1 MLPGIFIPIKTAQDM
16 KQKLFLLNEASRNPP
31 KHHFSPPVFYPETS
45 DRRAG
50 GVGQPRSSAKADKEI
65 RWIVKDKYAGVGK
78 PEIAE
83 DIKRLKKGEPV
94 DYIIGWKP
102 FLNCKIDLSFKP
114 LIPRA
119 ETEYWTEK
127 AIIGIKKQTR
137 LKNNTCYAA
146 DVFAGSGCIG
156 IAVLKNVKNS
166 KVDFIE
172 INPKFIKQ
180 IKLNLKLNKISS
192 KRYRLIR
199 SDIFRKTK
207 KKYDFILSNPPYV
220 SLTRKRRVQKKVLK
234 YEPYKALFG
243 GRNGLNYIRKFLKSA
258 KERLNPSG
266 QIWMEFDSSQK
277 NAVKKLLIGFHYK
290 NWQFYEDQ
298 YKKWRF
304 VVIFT

>member
-1 MLPGIFIPIKTAQDM
+1 MLSGIFIPIKTARTM
-16 KQKLFLLNEASRNPP
+16 KQNLFLLN
-31 KHHFSPPVFYPETS
+31 
-45 DRRAG
+45 
-50 GVGQPRSSAKADKEI
+50 KEI
-65 RWIVKDKYAGVGK
+65 RRSFGLTQDQSRAKQMDWIIKDKYAGVEK
-78 PEIAE
+78 PGIAE
-83 DIKRLKKGEPV
+83 DIKRLKRGEPV

-102 FLNCKIDLSFKP
+102 FLNCKINLSFKP
-114 LIPRA
+114 LIPRV

-137 LKNNTCYAA
+137 LKNNICYAA

-156 IAVLKNVKNS
+156 IAVLKNIKNS

-180 IKLNLKLNKISS
+180 IKLNLKLNKISPE
-192 KRYRLIR
+192 RYRIIY

-207 KKYDFILSNPPYV
+207 KKYDFILSNPPYIA
-220 SLTRKRRVQKKVLK
+220 LIRKRMVQKNVLK
-234 YEPYKALFG
+234 YEPHEALFG
-243 GRNGLNYIRKFLKSA
+243 GKNGLNYIRKFLKSA
-258 KERLNPSG
+258 KEHLNPSG

-277 NAVKKLLIGFHYK
+277 NAVKKLIIGFHYK
-290 NWQFYEDQ
+290 NRRFYKDQ